1 MRICRCASKQQ
12 LALDA
17 ALAGAAHIRRALH
30 EKGEATIVVATGMSQ
45 AAMLSHL
52 VLENLD
58 WSRVTAFHLD
68 EYVGI
73 RATHPASFRKY
84 LQQRFVGKVKLRKF
98 HAIAGEKNPA
108 VECKRLNKL
117 IADADI
123 DVAFVGIGENGHL
136 AFNDPPAN
144 VDTGA
149 PYIVVT
155 LDKACRQQQI
165 GEGWFKILSEVPTQA
180 ISMSIRQ
187 ILKAEHIVCA
197 VPDARKAKAVLAS
210 LEGDV
215 TPNVPA
221 SYLQEH
227 QRAVVYVD
235 PESGSLL
242 GPSRDPIVLELPQ
255 LEGFRYKA
263 AQDHYYH
270 LFIAADFTRI
280 PESTLQA
287 FSRKALE
294 GGAVT
299 MTAWGK
305 GASGMELIFDHE
317 VVSHFHRVKRKE
329 SDENAILTG
338 SHRPEDLEKAL
349 FLFLDSIRPAPVY
362 ELTCGTAVAVIA
374 GQVPCRNVL
383 LESLAHPGEF
393 IDHWVSA
400 EDDDESQ

>member
-17 ALAGAAHIRRALH
+17 ALAGSAHIRRALH

-52 VLENLD
+52 VRENLD
-58 WSRVTAFHLD
+58 WGRVTAFHLD

-108 VECKRLNKL
+108 AECKRLNKL
-117 IADADI
+117 IADADV

-144 VDTGA
+144 VDTVA
-149 PYIVVT
+149 PYIVVS

-187 ILKAEHIVCA
+187 ILKAEHIVCT
-197 VPDARKAKAVLAS
+197 VPDARKAKAVQAS
-210 LEGDV
+210 VDGDV
-215 TPNVPA
+215 TPKVPA

-227 QRAVVYVD
+227 PRAVV
-235 PESGSLL
+235 
-242 GPSRDPIVLELPQ
+242 
-255 LEGFRYKA
+255 
-263 AQDHYYH
+263 
-270 LFIAADFTRI
+270 
-280 PESTLQA
+280 
-287 FSRKALE
+287 
-294 GGAVT
+294 
-299 MTAWGK
+299 
-305 GASGMELIFDHE
+305 
-317 VVSHFHRVKRKE
+317 
-329 SDENAILTG
+329 
-338 SHRPEDLEKAL
+338 
-349 FLFLDSIRPAPVY
+349 
-362 ELTCGTAVAVIA
+362 
-374 GQVPCRNVL
+374 
-383 LESLAHPGEF
+383 
-393 IDHWVSA
+393 
-400 EDDDESQ
+400 